1 MPADAPPPDAGQRTC
16 FQRPHDDAVTPA
28 DLKVKLAD
36 QKLYVDWKDGTH
48 SEYSL
53 DALRRACPCA
63 TCRTDREQQQQNPLR
78 ILRFNPADVRVTHA
92 RLVGSYAIQ
101 FTWSDGH
108 QTGIFDFRY
117 LRSLESK

>member
-1 MPADAPPPDAGQRTC
+1 MPADGPPPDSAERAY

-28 DLKVKLAD
+28 DLKVKLSE

-63 TCRTDREQQQQNPLR
+63 TCRTDREQQQQNPLQ
-78 ILRFNPADVRVTHA
+78 ILRFNPTDVRVTHA
-92 RLVGSYAIQ
+92 KLVGSYAIQ